1 MTALANSPEFH
12 YRGGRLHVE
21 ALALAAIAQEVG
33 TPFYCY
39 SSAAIRRS
47 YEAFTS
53 ALQGLDPHIAYS
65 VKANGNLA
73 VIATFAALGAGADV
87 VSEGEA
93 RRALAAGV
101 PPARIV
107 FSGVGKTAGELEMAL
122 GAGILQ
128 INVESEPE
136 LDMLSAV
143 AVRLGVSARVALR
156 VNPDIDPNTHAK
168 ISTGRKENKFG
179 IDTGR
184 IIAAYARAEAL
195 PGLEPDGL
203 AVHIGSQMTDI
214 EPFRR
219 AFTIL
224 ATLTRELRRAG
235 HTVSRLDLGGGLGI
249 AYGEEPG
256 PSVDAYADLVR
267 QCVGDLDCQLIFEPG
282 RALIGNAGVLVTAVV
297 LVKDGASRNFIV
309 LDAAMND
316 LTRPA
321 LYNAEHA
328 IVPLAEPAAEAPL
341 HPFDIVGP
349 VCETGDIFAAGRP
362 MAPVR
367 AGDLLAICSAGAY
380 GAVMSSSYN
389 ARPLI
394 PEVLVDAGDFAVVRA
409 RPTYAEMLAQDHI
422 PQWIDRRQKSED
434 RALKRAGASARSA
447 REERG

>member
-1 MTALANSPEFH
+1 VTALANSPEFH
-12 YRGGRLHVE
+12 YQGGQLHVE

-47 YEAFTS
+47 YETFTT
-53 ALQGLDPHIAYS
+53 ALRGLDARIAYA

-73 VIATFAALGAGADV
+73 VIATFAGLGAGADV
-87 VSEGEA
+87 VSEGEV

-101 PPARIV
+101 APELIV
-107 FSGVGKTAGELEMAL
+107 FSGVGKTESELETAL
-122 GAGILQ
+122 RAGIVQ

-136 LDMLSAV
+136 LDTLSAV
-143 AVRLGVSARVALR
+143 AMRLGVSAKVALR
-156 VNPDIDPNTHAK
+156 INPDVDPNTHAK

-179 IDTGR
+179 IGGGR
-184 IIAAYARAEAL
+184 IMAAYARAEAL

-203 AVHIGSQMTDI
+203 AVHIGSQLTDI

-224 ATLTRELRRAG
+224 AEMVRELRGAG
-235 HTVSRLDLGGGLGI
+235 HTVRRLDLGGGLGI
-249 AYGEEPG
+249 AYGDEPG
-256 PSVDAYADLVR
+256 PSAAAYADLVR
-267 QCVGDLDCQLIFEPG
+267 QCVGDLDCQLTFEPG
-282 RALIGNAGVLVTAVV
+282 RALIGNAGVLVTRVI
-297 LVKDGASRNFIV
+297 LVKDGASRRFVV

-321 LYNAEHA
+321 LYSAEHA
-328 IVPLAEPAAEAPL
+328 IVAVSEPAADAAR

-349 VCETGDIFAAGRP
+349 VCETGDTFTTGRP
-362 MAPVR
+362 LAPVR

-380 GAVMSSSYN
+380 GAVMASSYN

-394 PEVLVDAGDFAVVRA
+394 PEVLVDDDNFAVVRH
-409 RPTYAEMLAQDHI
+409 RPTYDEMLAQDRI
-422 PQWIDRRQKSED
+422 PDWID
-434 RALKRAGASARSA
+434 KRERSDNQAPVGAGASARSA
-447 REERG
+447 RRDRG

>member
-12 YRGGRLHVE
+12 YQGGQLHVE

-47 YEAFTS
+47 YENFTS

-73 VIATFAALGAGADV
+73 VIATFAGLGAGADV

-101 PPARIV
+101 PPAMIV
-107 FSGVGKTAGELEMAL
+107 FSGVGKTEAELEMAL
-122 GAGILQ
+122 RAGVLQ
-128 INVESEPE
+128 INVESEGE
-136 LDMLSAV
+136 LDTISAI
-143 AVRLGVSARVALR
+143 ATRLGVSARVALR
-156 VNPDIDPNTHAK
+156 VNPDVDPNTHAK

-179 IDTGR
+179 IDTDR
-184 IIAAYARAEAL
+184 IMAAYARAEAL
-195 PGLEPDGL
+195 PGMEPDGL
-203 AVHIGSQMTDI
+203 AVHIGSQLTDI

-224 ATLTRELRRAG
+224 AELVRELRGAG
-235 HTVSRLDLGGGLGI
+235 HTIRRLDLGGGLGI
-249 AYGEEPG
+249 AYGDEPG
-256 PSVDAYADLVR
+256 PSAAAYADMVR
-267 QCVGDLDCQLIFEPG
+267 QSVGDLDCQLTFEPG

-297 LVKDGASRNFIV
+297 LVKDGASRNFVI

-328 IVPLAEPAAEAPL
+328 IVAVAEPATEAEL
-341 HPFDIVGP
+341 RPFDVVGP
-349 VCETGDIFAAGRP
+349 VCETGDTFATGRSL
-362 MAPVR
+362 APVR

-394 PEVLVDAGDFAVVRA
+394 PEVLVDGGDFAVVRR
-409 RPTYAEMLAQDHI
+409 RPTFDEMLAQDCI
-422 PQWIDRRQKSED
+422 PDWIAKRESPED
-434 RALKRAGASARSA
+434 QVPVGADASAKSA
-447 REERG
+447 RRDRG

>member
-1 MTALANSPEFH
+1 MTVLANSPEFH
-12 YRGGRLHVE
+12 YRGGQLHVE
-21 ALALAAIAQEVG
+21 GLALAGIAQEVG

-39 SSAAIRRS
+39 SSAGIRRA
-47 YEAFTS
+47 YENFAS
-53 ALQGLDPHIAYS
+53 ALGGLDAHIAYA

-87 VSEGEA
+87 VSEGEV

-101 PPARIV
+101 PPGRIV
-107 FSGVGKTAGELEMAL
+107 FSGVGKTEAELEMAL
-122 GAGILQ
+122 RAGVTQ
-128 INVESEPE
+128 INVESEVE
-136 LDMLSAV
+136 LNTLSAV
-143 AVRLGVSARVALR
+143 AQRIGVTARVSLR
-156 VNPDIDPNTHAK
+156 VNPDVDPITHAK

-184 IIAAYARAEAL
+184 IMAAFAHAEAL

-203 AVHIGSQMTDI
+203 AVHIGSQLTDI
-214 EPFRR
+214 EPFRH

-224 ATLTRELRRAG
+224 ATLVREMRGAG
-235 HTVSRLDLGGGLGI
+235 HTLRRLDLGGGLGI

-256 PSVDAYADLVR
+256 PSAAAYADLVR
-267 QCVGDLDCQLIFEPG
+267 ETVGDLDCQLTFEPG
-282 RALIGNAGVLVTAVV
+282 RALIGNAGVLVTRVT
-297 LVKDGASRNFIV
+297 LVKDGASRRFVV

-328 IVPLAEPAAEAPL
+328 IVAVAEPAAGAEL

-349 VCETGDIFAAGRP
+349 VCETGDTFALGRALP
-362 MAPVR
+362 PVR

-394 PEVLVDAGDFAVVRA
+394 PEVLVDQGQFAVVRR
-409 RPTYAEMLAQDHI
+409 RPTFDEMLAQDCI
-422 PQWIDRRQKSED
+422 PDWIDRGE
-434 RALKRAGASARSA
+434 SAAETSRSA
-447 REERG
+447 RRTQG